1 MTPATHNNF
10 RAEIA
15 HLRPCGYR
23 TATVREWPDTA
34 PGSRFPTENQ
44 PDTQTAG
51 HDNCENSLVVQDQ
64 SLRQRALAN
73 TSFDNPKGRSGIGNL
88 AAFAPEA
95 RP

>member
-10 RAEIA
+10 HAEVA
-15 HLRPCGYR
+15 RLRPCGYR
-23 TATVREWPDTA
+23 TATVGEWPDTA

>member
-10 RAEIA
+10 HAEVA
-15 HLRPCGYR
+15 RLRPCGYR

-51 HDNCENSLVVQDQ
+51 HDNSLVVQDQ
-64 SLRQRALAN
+64 AMRQRALAN
-73 TSFDNPKGRSGIGNL
+73 TSSDNPKGRSVASNL
-88 AAFAPEA
+88 GVFVPEA

>member
-1 MTPATHNNF
+1 MTPHPHGRF
-10 RAEIA
+10 RAEMA

-34 PGSRFPTENQ
+34 PGSRFPTEYQ
-44 PDTQTAG
+44 PDTQTASL
-51 HDNCENSLVVQDQ
+51 DNCENSLVVQDK

>member
-1 MTPATHNNF
+1 MTPAPQNNF
-10 RAEIA
+10 HAEVA

-23 TATVREWPDTA
+23 TATVREGPDTA

-51 HDNCENSLVVQDQ
+51 HDNSLVVQDQ
-64 SLRQRALAN
+64 AMRQRALAN
-73 TSFDNPKGRSGIGNL
+73 TSHNPKGRSGIGNL

>member
-1 MTPATHNNF
+1 MTPAPQNNF
-10 RAEIA
+10 HAEVA

-34 PGSRFPTENQ
+34 PGSRFPTEHQ

-51 HDNCENSLVVQDQ
+51 HDNSLVVQDQ
-64 SLRQRALAN
+64 AMRQRPLAN
-73 TSFDNPKGRSGIGNL
+73 TSSDNPKRRSVASKL
-88 AAFAPEA
+88 AVFVPAA